1 MIEKILEKVIPE
13 MTSHLEPRQQEHLK
27 NVLYVN
33 FHGLEVQKECT
44 ELAAT
49 GQDGDEV
56 KINMFIASK
65 KAINRQ
71 DNTLRNY
78 ANEIYNMLNFLG
90 KRLEDITGMDLR
102 YYYSIM
108 REKRGIGMSTMQ
120 TRLHYLSSVLSG
132 SYLVKLRRI
141 FF

>member
-1 MIEKILEKVIPE
+1 MIEKILEKVITE
-13 MTSHLEPRQQEHLK
+13 MTPHLEPGQQEHLK

-56 KINMFIASK
+56 KIKMFIASK

-78 ANEIYNMLNFLG
+78 ANEIYY
-90 KRLEDITGMDLR
+90 ITQ
-102 YYYSIM
+102 
-108 REKRGIGMSTMQ
+108 Q
-120 TRLHYLSSVLSG
+120 TPPKPSSHPS
-132 SYLVKLRRI
+132 KI
-141 FF
+141 PAP

>member
-1 MIEKILEKVIPE
+1 MNDSPKTVKTTEKFKCSGLNFTKTVHIVIIEKILEKVIPE

-56 KINMFIASK
+56 KIKMFIASK

-78 ANEIYNMLNFLG
+78 ANEI
-90 KRLEDITGMDLR
+90 ITC
-102 YYYSIM
+102 
-108 REKRGIGMSTMQ
+108 
-120 TRLHYLSSVLSG
+120 
-132 SYLVKLRRI
+132 
-141 FF
+141 